1 MQFVVPSE
9 PQELKADS
17 VTSTSVTLQWM
28 PPTYPNGVITKYSV
42 HYDGIGIDPFGNVS
56 DKMMNTIEG
65 LSPDTQYVF
74 EMKAYTRVGEG
85 LPNFVAVKTRKLINS
100 GTSLIIHALL
110 YI

>member
-1 MQFVVPSE
+1 
-9 PQELKADS
+9 
-17 VTSTSVTLQWM
+17 M

-42 HYDGIGIDPFGNVS
+42 HYDGIEINPFGNVS

-74 EMKAYTRVGEG
+74 EIKAYTQEGEG

-100 GTSLIIHALL
+100 GTSLFNNQILN
-110 YI
+110 

>member
-17 VTSTSVTLQWM
+17 VTSTSVTLQWK
-28 PPTYPNGVITKYSV
+28 PPTYPNGIITRYSV
-42 HYDGIGIDPFGNVS
+42 YFDEKGIDPFGNVS

-65 LSPDTQYVF
+65 LSPDTQYIF

-100 GTSLIIHALL
+100 GTSLIIHTLL

>member
-1 MQFVVPSE
+1 MQFVVPTE
-9 PQELKADS
+9 PQELSADS

-42 HYDGIGIDPFGNVS
+42 HYDGVGIDPFGNVS
-56 DKMMNTIEG
+56 DKMMNTVEG

-74 EMKAYTRVGEG
+74 EMKAYTLVGEG
-85 LPNFVAVKTRKLINS
+85 LPNFVAIKTRKLINS
-100 GTSLIIHALL
+100 GTSLIIHTLL